1 MCKSRNI
8 YLISLLII
16 SSFLTIYSLES
27 KDDLIDIS
35 SGYTHINPKDK
46 SYVYIAILSTND
58 LHGHFFPEDIEFSE
72 NAYTRGGM
80 DYLEKYIDIIR
91 NEFKSRFI
99 YLDAGDL
106 FKGGLESQLTDGDI
120 MTESLNLMQC
130 KATTFGLHEFDYSRE
145 FLENKIKQASFPYLS
160 TNIYDNVK
168 KTKNAFGDNH
178 LTSKIYTIN
187 ISDSEYVQNIPEEE
201 KNDDQNII
209 KIGIV
214 GLAKN
219 LDKNDITGTGFDDI
233 DFLSYKNEL
242 TEEATKLREEGC
254 HAVLLLANIGLDCG
268 DNSMKLNMYKSNSKQ
283 DLCDTDSELYQLL
296 LSIDSSIIDGI
307 ITGQSHKE
315 VHHWINDKPIISS
328 VDKGLYA
335 NILYLQFKWDKTKEI
350 YKVNPKQSAIEGPIP
365 ICEKIFNKTNN
376 CELIKPSEVEEYF
389 PTLEYQ
395 FHGIKMEKTDTF
407 SPIHNKYDSAWEYYK
422 EKICDIVGTEEIL
435 GVENNGDFYIGNILT
450 EIQNRM
456 TGSQISI
463 FDAKLLSD
471 TWNPGKLPKYK
482 ISSLITTQS
491 KLCSFSMKG
500 KELLKMM
507 SILQSGEDKYYATSG
522 LKQIMSK
529 DENNQFYLSQVK
541 YFDGYKE
548 EEIIPDK
555 DYTISAI
562 EELIVNGKGDFKN
575 VLSWYKP
582 QELNCDYGSIQELI
596 EIYLKAQKTVDVRKY
611 KDENNPKIKFIL

>member
-1 MCKSRNI
+1 
-8 YLISLLII
+8 
-16 SSFLTIYSLES
+16 
-27 KDDLIDIS
+27 
-35 SGYTHINPKDK
+35 
-46 SYVYIAILSTND
+46 
-58 LHGHFFPEDIEFSE
+58 
-72 NAYTRGGM
+72 M

-268 DNSMKLNMYKSNSKQ
+268 DNTMKLNMYKSNSKQ

-422 EKICDIVGTEEIL
+422 VKICDIVGTEEIL
-435 GVENNGDFYIGNILT
+435 NIENNGDFYIGNILT

>member
-1 MCKSRNI
+1 MSKSRNI

-27 KDDLIDIS
+27 NDDLIDIS

-268 DNSMKLNMYKSNSKQ
+268 DNTMKLNMYKSNSKQ

-422 EKICDIVGTEEIL
+422 VKICDIVGTEEIL
-435 GVENNGDFYIGNILT
+435 NIENNGDFYIGNILT

-491 KLCSFSMKG
+491 KLCSFSMNG

-507 SILQSGEDKYYATSG
+507 SILQSGEDKYYVTSG

-582 QELNCDYGSIQELI
+582 QELKCDYGSIQELI

>member
-1 MCKSRNI
+1 MSKSRNI

-27 KDDLIDIS
+27 NDDLIDIS

-219 LDKNDITGTGFDDI
+219 LDKNDITGNGFDDI

-268 DNSMKLNMYKSNSKQ
+268 DNTMKLNMYKSNSKQ

-422 EKICDIVGTEEIL
+422 VKICDIVGTEEIL
-435 GVENNGDFYIGNILT
+435 NIENNGDFYIGNILT

-582 QELNCDYGSIQELI
+582 QELKCDYGSIQELI

>member
-1 MCKSRNI
+1 MSKSRNI

-27 KDDLIDIS
+27 NDDLIDIS

-168 KTKNAFGDNH
+168 KTKKAFGDNH

-268 DNSMKLNMYKSNSKQ
+268 DNTMKLNMYKSNSKQ

-376 CELIKPSEVEEYF
+376 CELIKKSEVEEYF

-407 SPIHNKYDSAWEYYK
+407 SSIHNKYDSAWEYYK
-422 EKICDIVGTEEIL
+422 VKICDIIGTEEIL
-435 GVENNGDFYIGNILT
+435 NIENNGDFYIGNILT

>member
-27 KDDLIDIS
+27 NDDLIDIS

-106 FKGGLESQLTDGDI
+106 FKGGLESQLTDGNI

-268 DNSMKLNMYKSNSKQ
+268 DNTMKLNMYKSNSKQ

-376 CELIKPSEVEEYF
+376 CELIKPSEGQEYF

-407 SPIHNKYDSAWEYYK
+407 SPIHNKYDSTWEYYK
-422 EKICDIVGTEEIL
+422 VKICDIVGTEEIL
-435 GVENNGDFYIGNILT
+435 NIENNGDFYIGNILT

-548 EEIIPDK
+548 EEIIPNK

-582 QELNCDYGSIQELI
+582 QELKCDYGSIQELI

>member
-1 MCKSRNI
+1 MSKSRNI

-27 KDDLIDIS
+27 NDDLIDIS

-268 DNSMKLNMYKSNSKQ
+268 DNTMKLNMYKSNSKQ

-389 PTLEYQ
+389 PALEYQ

-435 GVENNGDFYIGNILT
+435 NIENNGDFYIGNILT

-491 KLCSFSMKG
+491 KLCSFSMNG

-507 SILQSGEDKYYATSG
+507 SILQSGEDKYYVTSG

-582 QELNCDYGSIQELI
+582 QELKCDYGSIQELI

>member
-27 KDDLIDIS
+27 NDDLIDIS

-219 LDKNDITGTGFDDI
+219 LDKNVITGTGFDDI

-268 DNSMKLNMYKSNSKQ
+268 DNTMKLNMYKSNSKQ

-435 GVENNGDFYIGNILT
+435 NIENNGDFYIGNILT

-507 SILQSGEDKYYATSG
+507 SILQSGEDKYYVTSG

-582 QELNCDYGSIQELI
+582 QELKCDYGSIQELI

>member
-1 MCKSRNI
+1 MSKSRNI

-27 KDDLIDIS
+27 NDDLIDIS

-233 DFLSYKNEL
+233 VFLSYKNEL
-242 TEEATKLREEGC
+242 TEEATKLRKEGC

-268 DNSMKLNMYKSNSKQ
+268 DNTMKLNMYKSNSKQ

-435 GVENNGDFYIGNILT
+435 NIENNGDFYIGNILT

>member
-1 MCKSRNI
+1 MSKSRNI

-27 KDDLIDIS
+27 NDDLIDIS

-168 KTKNAFGDNH
+168 KTKKAFGDDH

-268 DNSMKLNMYKSNSKQ
+268 DNTMKLNMYKSNSKQ

-376 CELIKPSEVEEYF
+376 CELIKPSEVQEYF

-395 FHGIKMEKTDTF
+395 FHGMKMEKTDTF
-407 SPIHNKYDSAWEYYK
+407 SPIHNKYDSTWEYYK
-422 EKICDIVGTEEIL
+422 VKICDIVGTEEIL
-435 GVENNGDFYIGNILT
+435 NIENNGDFYIGNILT

>member
-27 KDDLIDIS
+27 NDDLIDIS

-268 DNSMKLNMYKSNSKQ
+268 DNTMKLNMYKSNSKQ

-365 ICEKIFNKTNN
+365 ICEKIFTKTNN
-376 CELIKPSEVEEYF
+376 CEIIKPSEVEEYF

-422 EKICDIVGTEEIL
+422 VKICDIVGTEEIL
-435 GVENNGDFYIGNILT
+435 NIENNGDFYIGNILT

-491 KLCSFSMKG
+491 KLCSFSMNG

-507 SILQSGEDKYYATSG
+507 SILQSGEDKYYVTSG

-582 QELNCDYGSIQELI
+582 QELKCDYGSIQELI

>member
-1 MCKSRNI
+1 MSISRNF

-16 SSFLTIYSLES
+16 SSFITIYSSES
-27 KDDLIDIS
+27 NDDLIDIS

-58 LHGHFFPEDIEFSE
+58 LHGHFYPEDIEFSE
-72 NAYTRGGM
+72 KAYTRGGM
-80 DYLEKYIDIIR
+80 DYLEKYMDIIR
-91 NEFKSRFI
+91 NEFKTRFI

-145 FLENKIKQASFPYLS
+145 FLENKISQTSFPYLS
-160 TNIYDNVK
+160 TNIYDNIK
-168 KTKNAFGDNH
+168 KSKKAFGDNH

-268 DNSMKLNMYKSNSKQ
+268 DNNMKLNMYKYNTKQ

-335 NILYLQFKWDKTKEI
+335 NILYLQFKWDKSKER

-376 CELIKPSEVEEYF
+376 CELIKPSEAEEYF
-389 PTLEYQ
+389 PTFEYQ
-395 FHGIKMEKTDTF
+395 FHGIKMEKTGTL
-407 SPIHNKYDSAWEYYK
+407 SPIHTKYDKTWESYK
-422 EKICDIVGTEEIL
+422 EKICDIAGTEEIL
-435 GVENNGDFYIGNILT
+435 NIEYNGDFYIGNILT

-507 SILQSGEDKYYATSG
+507 SILQNGEDKYYATSG

-582 QELNCDYGSIQELI
+582 QELKCDYGNIQDLI
-596 EIYLKAQKTVDVRKY
+596 EKYLKAQKTVDVRKY

>member
-1 MCKSRNI
+1 MSKSRNI

-16 SSFLTIYSLES
+16 SSFLAIYSLES
-27 KDDLIDIS
+27 NDDLIDIS

-268 DNSMKLNMYKSNSKQ
+268 DNTMKLNMYKSNSKQ

-422 EKICDIVGTEEIL
+422 VKICDIVGTEEIL
-435 GVENNGDFYIGNILT
+435 NIENNGDFYIGNILT

-491 KLCSFSMKG
+491 KLCSFSMNG

>member
-1 MCKSRNI
+1 MSKSRNI

-27 KDDLIDIS
+27 NDDLIDIS

-268 DNSMKLNMYKSNSKQ
+268 DNTMKLNMYKSNSKQ

-376 CELIKPSEVEEYF
+376 CELIKPSEGQEYF

-407 SPIHNKYDSAWEYYK
+407 SPIHNKYDSTWEYYK
-422 EKICDIVGTEEIL
+422 VKICDIVGTEEIL
-435 GVENNGDFYIGNILT
+435 NIENNGDFYIGNILT

-582 QELNCDYGSIQELI
+582 QELKCDYGSIQELI

>member
-27 KDDLIDIS
+27 NDDLIDIS

-91 NEFKSRFI
+91 SEFKSRFI

-268 DNSMKLNMYKSNSKQ
+268 DNTMKLNMYKSNSKQ

-422 EKICDIVGTEEIL
+422 VKICDIVGTEEIL
-435 GVENNGDFYIGNILT
+435 NIENNGDFYIGNILT

-522 LKQIMSK
+522 LKHIMSK

>member
-1 MCKSRNI
+1 MSKSRNI

-27 KDDLIDIS
+27 NDDLIDIS

-168 KTKNAFGDNH
+168 KTKKAFGDNH

-268 DNSMKLNMYKSNSKQ
+268 DNTMKLNMYKSNSKQ

-376 CELIKPSEVEEYF
+376 CELIKPSEGQEYF

-407 SPIHNKYDSAWEYYK
+407 SPIHNKYDSTWEYYK
-422 EKICDIVGTEEIL
+422 VKICDIVGTEEIL
-435 GVENNGDFYIGNILT
+435 NIENNGDFYIGNILT

-582 QELNCDYGSIQELI
+582 QKLKCDYGSIQELI

>member
-27 KDDLIDIS
+27 NDDLIDIS

-219 LDKNDITGTGFDDI
+219 LDKNVITGTGFDDI

-254 HAVLLLANIGLDCG
+254 HAVLLLANIGLNCG
-268 DNSMKLNMYKSNSKQ
+268 DNTMKLNMYKSNSKQ

-435 GVENNGDFYIGNILT
+435 SIENNGDFYIGNILT

-491 KLCSFSMKG
+491 KLCSFSMNG

-522 LKQIMSK
+522 LKQIMNK

-582 QELNCDYGSIQELI
+582 QELKCDYGSIQELI

>member
-1 MCKSRNI
+1 MSKSRNI

-27 KDDLIDIS
+27 NDDLIDIS

-168 KTKNAFGDNH
+168 KTKKAFGDNH

-268 DNSMKLNMYKSNSKQ
+268 DNTMKLNMYKSNSKQ

-376 CELIKPSEVEEYF
+376 CELIKPSEVQEYF

-422 EKICDIVGTEEIL
+422 VKICDIVGTEEIL
-435 GVENNGDFYIGNILT
+435 NIENNGDFYIGNILT

>member
-1 MCKSRNI
+1 
-8 YLISLLII
+8 
-16 SSFLTIYSLES
+16 
-27 KDDLIDIS
+27 
-35 SGYTHINPKDK
+35 
-46 SYVYIAILSTND
+46 V
-58 LHGHFFPEDIEFSE
+58 
-72 NAYTRGGM
+72 
-80 DYLEKYIDIIR
+80 
-91 NEFKSRFI
+91 
-99 YLDAGDL
+99 
-106 FKGGLESQLTDGDI
+106 
-120 MTESLNLMQC
+120 TESLNLMQC

-233 DFLSYKNEL
+233 VFLSYKNEL
-242 TEEATKLREEGC
+242 TEEATKLRKEGC

-268 DNSMKLNMYKSNSKQ
+268 DNTMKLNMYKSNSKQ

-407 SPIHNKYDSAWEYYK
+407 SPIHNKYDSAWEHYK
-422 EKICDIVGTEEIL
+422 VKICDIVGTEEIL
-435 GVENNGDFYIGNILT
+435 NIENNGDFYIGNILT

-471 TWNPGKLPKYK
+471 TWNPGTLHKYK
-482 ISSLITTQS
+482 ISSLITTHS
-491 KLCSFSMKG
+491 KLCLFSMKG

>member
-1 MCKSRNI
+1 MSKSRNI

-27 KDDLIDIS
+27 NDDLIDIS

-168 KTKNAFGDNH
+168 KTKKAFGDNH

-268 DNSMKLNMYKSNSKQ
+268 DNTMILNMYKSNSKQ

-376 CELIKPSEVEEYF
+376 CELIKPSEGQEYF

-407 SPIHNKYDSAWEYYK
+407 SPIHNKYDSTWEYYK
-422 EKICDIVGTEEIL
+422 VKICDIVGTEEIL
-435 GVENNGDFYIGNILT
+435 NIENNGDFYIGNILT

-507 SILQSGEDKYYATSG
+507 SILQTGEDKYYATSG

>member
-1 MCKSRNI
+1 MSKSRNI

-27 KDDLIDIS
+27 NDDLIDIS

-72 NAYTRGGM
+72 NAYTRVGM

-268 DNSMKLNMYKSNSKQ
+268 DNTMKLNMYKSNSKQ

-422 EKICDIVGTEEIL
+422 VKICDIVGTQEIL
-435 GVENNGDFYIGNILT
+435 NIENNGDFYIGNILT

-491 KLCSFSMKG
+491 KLCSFSMNG

-541 YFDGYKE
+541 YYDGYKE
-548 EEIIPDK
+548 ENIIPDK

-562 EELIVNGKGDFKN
+562 EDLIVYGKGDFKN
-575 VLSWYKP
+575 VLSWYKY
-582 QELNCDYGSIQELI
+582 EKLNCDYGDIRDLI
-596 EIYLKAQKTVDVRKY
+596 EKYLKAIKTVDVTKF